1 MQIVTC
7 NLASLI
13 DSGSFY
19 LSNEKF
25 GTVGGLVA
33 HLSTMASSRVFEEAK
48 RFPGLLCLDLLS
60 RSDVWPNNF
69 NKCGPSDDNIALYL
83 FPNNDR

>member
-7 NLASLI
+7 KLVSLI
-13 DSGSFY
+13 DSGSLY
-19 LSNEKF
+19 LSNEKY
-25 GTVGGLVA
+25 GTVRGLAA

-48 RFPGLLCLDLLS
+48 RFPELLCLELLP

-69 NKCGPSDDNIALYL
+69 IKRGPSDDNIALYL